1 MKILIL
7 IFAILA
13 ARPATA
19 QVVTPK
25 VATAHA
31 LYLANRAAAQTE
43 VRSGE
48 VVQFRKDKVWLPL
61 LGKNTM
67 YFVEAKVAGRTEL
80 LLLSAEAPVVV
91 GAKIRVLEG
100 HDVPRYVLF
109 QGRETKWYCYMAKYL
124 KR

>member
-7 IFAILA
+7 LLAILA
-13 ARPATA
+13 ARP
-19 QVVTPK
+19 
-25 VATAHA
+25 
-31 LYLANRAAAQTE
+31 AAAQTE

-48 VVQFRKDKVWLPL
+48 VVQFRKEKVWLPL

-80 LLLSAEAPVVV
+80 LLLNAEAPVVV
-91 GAKIRVLEG
+91 GAKIRVAEG

-109 QGRETKWYCYMAKYL
+109 QGSDTKWYCYMAKYL

>member
-13 ARPATA
+13 ARPA
-19 QVVTPK
+19 
-25 VATAHA
+25 
-31 LYLANRAAAQTE
+31 AAQTE
-43 VRSGE
+43 VRTGE
-48 VVQFRKDKVWLPL
+48 VVQFRKDKVWIPL

-67 YFVEAKVAGRTEL
+67 YFVEANVSARTEL
-80 LLLSAEAPVVV
+80 LLLSAEAPLAV
-91 GAKIRVLEG
+91 GAKIRVVEG

-109 QGRETKWYCYMAKYL
+109 QGSDTKWYCYMAKYL

>member
-7 IFAILA
+7 LLAILS
-13 ARPATA
+13 ARPAAA

-25 VATAHA
+25 TATAYA

-48 VVQFRKDKVWLPL
+48 VVQFRKEKVWLPL

-80 LLLSAEAPVVV
+80 LLLSAEAPVAV
-91 GAKIRVLEG
+91 GAKIRVVEG
-100 HDVPRYVLF
+100 HDVPRYILVN
-109 QGRETKWYCYMAKYL
+109 GSDKKWYCYMAKYL